1 MNYNYCAYDKEVRKW
16 RKKKLGRPPSD
27 DSKKDRIFVRVDKET
42 KEKLAECTQK
52 LDLTLSEVVRKG
64 IDLVHD
70 SLKK

>member
-1 MNYNYCAYDKEVRKW
+1 MAQ
-16 RKKKLGRPPSD
+16 KKLVRPPSD